1 MIGYIFAFFVF
12 VILLY
17 LYCKRDDSTST
28 EDITNTTATT
38 KTGADD
44 VKSLDYVKKELKNGW
59 NIIMT
64 GVNKKENEAKTQ
76 IGKKFG
82 VLENMIDNVK
92 KETQKELSSQQSKF
106 KEIEDSLIELKT
118 KYESQQQESS
128 NLQDNDEEM
137 EESENDVEASN
148 DDTEEDVVIE

>member
-1 MIGYIFAFFVF
+1 MIGYIFAFLVF
-12 VILLY
+12 VIILY
-17 LYCKRDDSTST
+17 LYCKRDDATSN
-28 EDITNTTATT
+28 EDSTNTTTTT
-38 KTGADD
+38 KTTADD

-82 VLENMIDNVK
+82 ILENMIDNIK
-92 KETQKELSSQQSKF
+92 KETQKELSNQQSKF
-106 KEIEDSLIELKT
+106 KEIEEKLIELKT
-118 KYESQQQESS
+118 KYELQEQESL

-137 EESENDVEASN
+137 QESENEIVVVDN
-148 DDTEEDVVIE
+148 DTEENVVVE